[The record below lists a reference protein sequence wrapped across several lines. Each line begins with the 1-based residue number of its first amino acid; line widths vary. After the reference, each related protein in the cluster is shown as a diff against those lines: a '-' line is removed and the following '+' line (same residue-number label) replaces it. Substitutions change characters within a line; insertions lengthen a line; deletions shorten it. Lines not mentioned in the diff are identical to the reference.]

1 MNARV
6 ASLFTKRLRTFKNS
20 NKIPEMLG
28 LRTYKDFTKMPKMFG
43 IDGKYTVGR
52 PRGKTVNLSLILLR
66 LYTTYLA
73 LEKIVNIYIYIY
85 IYVYI
90 CIYLCHIYIY
100 IYIYMYI

>member
-1 MNARV
+1 
-6 ASLFTKRLRTFKNS
+6 
-20 NKIPEMLG
+20 MLG

-85 IYVYI
+85 I
-90 CIYLCHIYIY
+90 CIYLYIFMSYIHIHIYIY
-100 IYIYMYI
+100 VYIIHHIYNI

>member
-1 MNARV
+1 
-6 ASLFTKRLRTFKNS
+6 
-20 NKIPEMLG
+20 MLG

-85 IYVYI
+85 IYIYMYIFVYIYVIYTYTYIYI
-90 CIYLCHIYIY
+90 CIYNTSYI
-100 IYIYMYI
+100 